1 MRQAT
6 IALAARLP
14 GEYIHTIVMATTI
27 HIPGPVL
34 AAVDRRA
41 RALRISRNR
50 FIVRAVEKALAKEA
64 EWSPDFFDSLSEFD
78 RTDAAAVDEM
88 LVAIREARTSGK
100 PRSL

>member
-1 MRQAT
+1 
-6 IALAARLP
+6 
-14 GEYIHTIVMATTI
+14 MATTI

-64 EWSPDFFDSLSEFD
+64 EWSPDFFDSLSELE
-78 RTDAAAVDEM
+78 RTDAGAVDEM
-88 LVAIREARTSGK
+88 LVAIRDARTSAK